1 MAVALLIA
9 ILSNDDEDD
18 LTHGPASKG
27 EVMFLVDNEV
37 DFSVRVIMSY
47 MIFSKAPLIVSS
59 FFSCLSRATMKAWI
73 SVQSMLSSGI
83 P

>member
-1 MAVALLIA
+1 MAVAVLIA
-9 ILSNDDEDD
+9 ILSTDDEDD
-18 LTHGPASKG
+18 LKHGPSSKG
-27 EVMFLVDNEV
+27 EDMLLVDNEV

-47 MIFSKAPLIVSS
+47 MIFLQAPLIVSS
-59 FFSCLSRATMKAWI
+59 FFSCLSRETMKAWI

>member
-1 MAVALLIA
+1 MAVALVIA

-37 DFSVRVIMSY
+37 DSVRVIMSY
-47 MIFSKAPLIVSS
+47 MIFSQAPLIVSS